1 LEEAGGEIH
10 HRILLGGQDA
20 SFYRI
25 VPQEVRCIE
34 YNLAASS
41 HNDPTLTITV
51 DVFEFCLLKFYFR
64 SIETLDYGE
73 FTAEVVFKGCNIEVE

>member
-10 HRILLGGQDA
+10 YRVLLGGQDA

-51 DVFEFCLLKFYFR
+51 VVFEFCQLKFYFR

-73 FTAEVVFKGCNIEVE
+73 ITAEIVLKSCYKEVE